1 MINLAVLRSDS
12 ETNLTQDDIE
22 IETNSP
28 AAKAAAADRRSTSSR
43 RHRDVTAS
51 VSLDYSY
58 NLQPHVQVEVVK
70 CNYDISMNHD
80 HYKNCPLLSE
90 AVDDRDQ

>member
-28 AAKAAAADRRSTSSR
+28 AAKAAAADRRSTSPR
-43 RHRDVTAS
+43 RHHRDVTAS

-58 NLQPHVQVEVVK
+58 NLQPHVQV
-70 CNYDISMNHD
+70 
-80 HYKNCPLLSE
+80 
-90 AVDDRDQ
+90 